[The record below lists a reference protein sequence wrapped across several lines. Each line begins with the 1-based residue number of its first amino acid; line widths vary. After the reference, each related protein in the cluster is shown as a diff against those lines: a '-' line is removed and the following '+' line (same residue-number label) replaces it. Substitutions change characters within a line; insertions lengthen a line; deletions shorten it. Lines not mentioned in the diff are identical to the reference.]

1 MDFGIVIV
9 LVLFFLPCVFAFLSR
24 RKRLKII
31 SEFKQQE
38 TLYLEQIKNITEHAE
53 SEEKQKAALQD
64 KYKDVI
70 DAEIEA
76 KKILDETADFESSVK
91 VSCEKLEEE
100 ARSMLA
106 KAEQDGIKI
115 VSSAELQAQ
124 EIAGAALKAKENAKQ
139 YEETVKAMRNAI
151 DGYRDDYIIPN
162 HSVLDDLADEY
173 SYKEAGEKLKL
184 LRKKIREMVKY
195 GNAGECDYVENIRK
209 TYAVHF
215 VVDAFNGK
223 VDSALAKV
231 KHDNFGKLKQEI
243 LDAFQLV
250 NHNGKSFRSARIN
263 KGYLDARLE
272 ELNWAVATMELRRI
286 ELEEQKEIRQQMR
299 EEEKARRDIE
309 KAMKE
314 AEKEEKM
321 LQKALEKVRKELEG
335 ASEEQK
341 AKYEGEL
348 AELQS
353 KLAEAEEKGQRAI
366 SMAQQTRS
374 GHVYVISNI
383 GSFGENVYKV
393 GMTRRLEPM
402 DRVKELGDASVPFS
416 FDVHAMIHSEDAP
429 TLEKALHR
437 KFDDFSVNKVNSRK
451 EFFSLSLNEIKEATK
466 ELNVENVHWTMHAEA
481 QEYRE
486 SLAIAQQAEKAA

>member
-1 MDFGIVIV
+1 MNLGVVIT
-9 LVLFFLPCVFAFLSR
+9 LIIFILPCIFAFLSR

-31 SEFKQQE
+31 DEFEKQE
-38 TLYLEQIKNITEHAE
+38 KLYLERIKKFKVRVE
-53 SEEKQKAALQD
+53 SEEKQKIALQD

-76 KKILDETADFESSVK
+76 KRILDKAYDFENSSK
-91 VSCEKLEEE
+91 LSCRMLEEAAKSTLTTAKEE
-100 ARSMLA
+100 AVC
-106 KAEQDGIKI
+106 I
-115 VSSAELQAQ
+115 VSEAELQAQ
-124 EIAGAALKAKENAKQ
+124 EIAGSALKAKENAKQ

-162 HSVLDDLADEY
+162 HTVLDDLADEY

-184 LRKKIREMVKY
+184 LRKKVREMVKY
-195 GNAGECDYVENIRK
+195 SNAGECDYVENIRK

-250 NHNGKSFRSARIN
+250 NHNGKSFRNARIN

-272 ELNWAVATMELRRI
+272 ELRWAVATMELRRI

-321 LQKALEKVRKELEG
+321 LQKALAKVRKELEG
-335 ASEEQK
+335 ASQEQK
-341 AKYEGEL
+341 AKYESEL

-353 KLAEAEEKGQRAI
+353 KLIEAEEKGQRAI

-383 GSFGENVYKV
+383 GSFGEDIYKV
-393 GMTRRLEPM
+393 GLTRRLEPM

-451 EFFSLSLNEIKEATK
+451 EFFCLSLNEIKEAVK

-486 SLAIAQQAEKAA
+486 SLAIAQKAEMAA